1 VEQPDPVPATG
12 PLSANSHW
20 AADRALVERLH
31 TATLTL
37 LHLLDLQLDDHPV
50 FSEALAGGSEHVC
63 ELSDL
68 DPSWAP
74 AIEADA
80 VRLVTEAAGLPT
92 ASVFSPAMPHMIAA
106 IDRQPLDVQRALAPQ
121 PVTSSRAPPS
131 QTPGSSAAIAQ
142 VPVRPPRYAPP
153 SMSDRRYVRWSVDDT
168 RARTTRPQ
176 PATEPDRM
184 TPPPHR
190 GLSYPPIPPRPTS
203 PADAVSAPCPS

>member
-1 VEQPDPVPATG
+1 MEQPDPVPATG

-37 LHLLDLQLDDHPV
+37 LDLLSLQLDDRPV
-50 FSEALAGGSEHVC
+50 FSEALAGGGEHVC

-68 DPSWAP
+68 APSWAP

-80 VRLVTEAAGLPT
+80 VRLVAEAAGLPA

-106 IDRQPLDVQRALAPQ
+106 IDRQPLDVQRALIQ
-121 PVTSSRAPPS
+121 RASARHVIQGTAIPNA
-131 QTPGSSAAIAQ
+131 GFIAAIAQ

-153 SMSDRRYVRWSVDDT
+153 TMSDRRYVRWSVED
-168 RARTTRPQ
+168 ARTTRPQ
-176 PATEPDRM
+176 PATEPDRT

-190 GLSYPPIPPRPTS
+190 ELSHPSALPRPTS
-203 PADAVSAPCPS
+203 PR